1 MWVEG
6 RSRQGVLR
14 VCVCW
19 VSPKNEGEASIL
31 SRAVDKDAPM
41 PMAQGVAAAQSRLDR
56 EANGVSNSVMRLQQT
71 TVKQAGAAG
80 RFG

>member
-1 MWVEG
+1 
-6 RSRQGVLR
+6 
-14 VCVCW
+14 
-19 VSPKNEGEASIL
+19 
-31 SRAVDKDAPM
+31 M